1 MTQHDGLLRGASPEN
16 TQARPRMIE
25 LFFFDAGGGHRSAAN
40 ALIESIKA
48 TYPDWIINLVN
59 LQDLLKKADPI
70 YQVTGIQ
77 SEDVYNAAIKR
88 GWTYGSR
95 PFLRALQRGIKLNAA
110 PMRRVLRKHWE
121 ESKPDLVVSVVPN
134 FNKVMFDALRTVHSD
149 VPYVTIMT
157 DIADS
162 PPHFWMEKQ
171 DQYIIVGS
179 HKASLQAHMSGF
191 YRPERILETSGMI
204 LRPAFYKD
212 KSEHGLS
219 HEAIGLDPSV
229 STALVM
235 FGGNGSKISKD
246 IALKLQ
252 KDGIQS
258 IVLCGHNKDLLESL
272 KGVER
277 CHAVGFTDRVAEY
290 MRLADFFVGKPGP
303 GSMSEA
309 LHMGLPVVVENN
321 TRTMIQERYNIT
333 WAEEQKLGVSIS
345 NFDHIGLATRYLLAN
360 GRLEQHIANAKRLDN
375 HAVFQIPLMLSGI
388 MDANPVAEPTMRPAR
403 RPLRTL
409 FTRRS
414 KPSEHHTPII

>member
-1 MTQHDGLLRGASPEN
+1 MTQQHVLLRAQPLDQKKA
-16 TQARPRMIE
+16 TARSLE

-48 TYPDWIINLVN
+48 TYPDWTINLVN

-77 SEDVYNAAIKR
+77 SEEVYNAAIKR

-121 ESKPDLVVSVVPN
+121 EAKPDLVVSVVPN
-134 FNKVMFDALRTVHSD
+134 FNKVMFDALRSVHSD

-162 PPHFWMEKQ
+162 PPHFWMENQ

-191 YRPERILETSGMI
+191 YKPERILETSGMI

-212 KSEHGLS
+212 KSEQALS
-219 HEAIGLDPSV
+219 HEVIGLDATKT
-229 STALVM
+229 TALIM
-235 FGGNGSKISKD
+235 FGGNGSKVSKD

-258 IVLCGHNKDLLESL
+258 IVLCGHNKELLESL
-272 KGVER
+272 KGIEN

-290 MRLADFFVGKPGP
+290 MRLANFFVGKPGP

-333 WAEEQKLGVSIS
+333 WAEEQKLGVSIA
-345 NFDHIGLATRYLLAN
+345 NFEHIGRAARYLLNN
-360 GRLEQHIANAKRLDN
+360 GRLGQHSSNARRLDN
-375 HAVFQIPLMLSGI
+375 HAVFEIPPMLKGI
-388 MDANPVAEPTMRPAR
+388 MDANPIISPIIAPE
-403 RPLRTL
+403 
-409 FTRRS
+409 RRS
-414 KPSEHHTPII
+414 FRTIFKNRPRYSPSQTPFI